1 MKKMFNFSVLLYLCS
16 SIINTECTVTDTIGK
31 LASTLNNSPS
41 AIYNSITN
49 MHPGN
54 KALCALIPLNMLA
67 LYLSAKASNKGVD
80 NINLAEAIKLNPEAH
95 YNEIRNF
102 CASLTK
108 VEPVMYGGKNFRF
121 VSVHNPVLMY
131 EFLEIT
137 DKSNNNPVFVDF
149 AKLTKVEP
157 VMYGGKNFRFVSVH
171 NPVLMYEFLEIT
183 DKSNNNP
190 VFVDFANKI
199 ADAMKYNSYVN
210 NNFVIPSMTTFLAFV
225 SGVIYT
231 TENARA

>member
-1 MKKMFNFSVLLYLCS
+1 MFNFSVLLYLCS
-16 SIINTECTVTDTIGK
+16 SIINTECTVTETFGR
-31 LASTLNNSPS
+31 LASTLNNSQS
-41 AIYNSITN
+41 AIYNSIKN
-49 MHPGN
+49 IHPGN

-67 LYLSAKASNKGVD
+67 LYLAAKASNKGVD

-137 DKSNNNPVFVDF
+137 DKSNNNPVFV
-149 AKLTKVEP
+149 
-157 VMYGGKNFRFVSVH
+157 S
-171 NPVLMYEFLEIT
+171 
-183 DKSNNNP
+183 
-190 VFVDFANKI
+190 FANKI
-199 ADAMKYNSYVN
+199 ADAMKYTSSVN
-210 NNFVIPSMTTFLAFV
+210 NNFVIPSMTTLLAFV

-231 TENARA
+231 TENATA

>member
-16 SIINTECTVTDTIGK
+16 SIINTECTVTETFGR

-41 AIYNSITN
+41 AIYNSIKN

-67 LYLSAKASNKGVD
+67 LYLAAKASNNGVD
-80 NINLAEAIKLNPEAH
+80 NIKLADAIKLNPEAH

-102 CASLTK
+102 CESLK
-108 VEPVMYGGKNFRF
+108 KFEPVMTYNDNF
-121 VSVHNPVLMY
+121 S
-131 EFLEIT
+131 
-137 DKSNNNPVFVDF
+137 
-149 AKLTKVEP
+149 
-157 VMYGGKNFRFVSVH
+157 FVSVH

-199 ADAMKYNSYVN
+199 ADIIETKAQVYK
-210 NNFVIPSMTTFLAFV
+210 NFIIPSMTTFLAFV

>member
-16 SIINTECTVTDTIGK
+16 SIINTECTVTETFGR
-31 LASTLNNSPS
+31 LASTLNNSSS
-41 AIYNSITN
+41 AIYNSIKN
-49 MHPGN
+49 MHPGS
-54 KALCALIPLNMLA
+54 KALCALIPLNMLV
-67 LYLSAKASNKGVD
+67 LYLAAKASNNGVD

-102 CASLTK
+102 CESLKK
-108 VEPVMYGGKNFRF
+108 VEPVMTYNNKVSF
-121 VSVHNPVLMY
+121 VSVHNPALMY
-131 EFLEIT
+131 ELLEIT
-137 DKSNNNPVFVDF
+137 DKTNNNQ
-149 AKLTKVEP
+149 
-157 VMYGGKNFRFVSVH
+157 
-171 NPVLMYEFLEIT
+171 
-183 DKSNNNP
+183 

-199 ADAMKYNSYVN
+199 ADSIKAEAYFN

>member
-149 AKLTKVEP
+149 A
-157 VMYGGKNFRFVSVH
+157 
-171 NPVLMYEFLEIT
+171 
-183 DKSNNNP
+183 
-190 VFVDFANKI
+190 NKI